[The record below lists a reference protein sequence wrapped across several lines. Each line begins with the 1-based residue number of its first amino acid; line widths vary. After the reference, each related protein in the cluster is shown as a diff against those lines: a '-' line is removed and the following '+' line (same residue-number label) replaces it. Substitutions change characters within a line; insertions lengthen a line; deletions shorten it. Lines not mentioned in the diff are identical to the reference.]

1 MFPYC
6 AVIVDF
12 DRTLLRTDKSISDDT
27 VRILQECRQAGAR
40 LFAATARPERAITA
54 YCEAVTFDAVTTL
67 NGARTI
73 IRNDVYET
81 AINSQSAALV
91 LQQVCAIDG
100 AVISAETGNG
110 IYANTEIPLWK
121 PTVTDDICSLAERE
135 KIYKILVSHPKI
147 PADRIRFELP
157 EDLYMTVADQK
168 LIQVM
173 NKEATK
179 WNGIRMMLDAFQIGT
194 DKAVYF
200 GDDNDDIEPIT
211 KCGCGVAVA
220 NALPA
225 VLAIADYVTGSNDE
239 DGVAAYL
246 SALLNGCSGEDR
258 NHD

>member
-1 MFPYC
+1 MFPYR

-12 DRTLLRTDKSISDDT
+12 DRTLLRTDKSISADT
-27 VRILQECRQAGAR
+27 IRILKECRQAGAR

-54 YCEAVTFDAVTTL
+54 YCEAVAFDAVTTL

-73 IRNDVYET
+73 IRNDVHET
-81 AINSQSAALV
+81 AVNSRSAVHV
-91 LQQVCAIDG
+91 LRQLSAIDG

-110 IYANTEIPLWK
+110 IYANTEIPLWE
-121 PTVTDDICSLAERE
+121 PTVTDDICSLTERE
-135 KIYKILVSHPKI
+135 KIYKILVSHPEI
-147 PADRIRFELP
+147 PADRIRIELP
-157 EDLYMTVADQK
+157 EDLYMTVADQT

-194 DKAVYF
+194 DQAVYF
-200 GDDNDDIEPIT
+200 GDDNDDIEPIA

-220 NALPA
+220 NALPS

-239 DGVAAYL
+239 DGVAVFL
-246 SALLNGCSGEDR
+246 SELSNGCFGEDR

>member
-1 MFPYC
+1 
-6 AVIVDF
+6 
-12 DRTLLRTDKSISDDT
+12 
-27 VRILQECRQAGAR
+27 
-40 LFAATARPERAITA
+40 
-54 YCEAVTFDAVTTL
+54 
-67 NGARTI
+67 
-73 IRNDVYET
+73 
-81 AINSQSAALV
+81 
-91 LQQVCAIDG
+91 
-100 AVISAETGNG
+100 
-110 IYANTEIPLWK
+110 
-121 PTVTDDICSLAERE
+121 
-135 KIYKILVSHPKI
+135 
-147 PADRIRFELP
+147 
-157 EDLYMTVADQK
+157 MTVADQK